1 MKKLILALIALLCA
15 DVTFAA
21 YQYNAESV
29 SGRNIT
35 SYAQSGYFSFD
46 STTAITMQTYGR
58 DFSWTTTS
66 GGSGSKGWSWGG
78 WGGYDRED
86 SSSTTTTTV
95 NALPT
100 LKDYGWYNLTTGE
113 VGSFANG
120 AVGVF
125 NAGDKIGIWMDYE
138 GDGIYTTTQNSG
150 IEGAKFG
157 YAYQGS
163 EGYCVH
169 RGSYWVNRDGSDNM
183 TGRNTYEDKSH
194 YEYQLTTVDIPPA
207 PSGQPLP
214 GALATLLIGGAALFG
229 GKAASRKK

>member
-58 DFSWTTTS
+58 DFRFDAWDRR
-66 GGSGSKGWSWGG
+66 GWVK
-78 WGGYDRED
+78 ELN
-86 SSSTTTTTV
+86 T
-95 NALPT
+95 LPT

-113 VGSFANG
+113 VGSFAND

-169 RGSYWVNRDGSDNM
+169 RGSYWINYNGSDNM
-183 TGRNTYEDKSH
+183 SGQGGIIDKSH